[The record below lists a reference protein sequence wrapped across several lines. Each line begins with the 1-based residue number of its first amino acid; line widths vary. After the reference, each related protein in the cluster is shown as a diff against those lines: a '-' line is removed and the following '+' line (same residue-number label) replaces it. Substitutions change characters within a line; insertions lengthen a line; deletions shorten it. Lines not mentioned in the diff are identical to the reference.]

1 MLVYKAFGLSIRS
14 DLTIPGLLAGTGE
27 PEVEIRLEKL
37 PPPPPQALAQGYYY
51 QAFSQEVHFY
61 WYDVGS
67 ILVREGR
74 EILVDLL
81 PEAVES
87 EVQQVLAGPAMAC
100 IIHQRER
107 MPLHASGVMA
117 GGGAL
122 VFLGDSGMGKSTT
135 AAAFY
140 ARGYPLIADD
150 LIALDLNGSG
160 PPTVF
165 PGFPQ
170 LRLSPGEVIPGGKLE
185 TTQLSYPSGDKNAY
199 RAEHGFPQGPL
210 PLRRIHVLVR
220 GEILAIE
227 PMGLQEAMIEL
238 VRHTYRISLMH
249 PFRGHDNF
257 LNCARL
263 VQEIPVLRLSVPRS
277 LAGSDALVHMVVKDL
292 ELD

>member
-14 DLTIPGLLAGTGE
+14 DLTLPGLLAGTGT

-37 PPPPPQALAQGYYY
+37 PPPPPQALDQGYYV
-51 QAFSQEVHFY
+51 QVSSQEVHFY
-61 WYDVGS
+61 WHEVGS

-74 EILVDLL
+74 EIIVDLL

-87 EVQQVLAGPAMAC
+87 GVHQVLAGPVMAV
-100 IIHQRER
+100 IMHQRER
-107 MPLHASGVMA
+107 LPLHASGVIA
-117 GGGAL
+117 AGGAL

-140 ARGYPLIADD
+140 AGGHPLIADD
-150 LIALDLNGSG
+150 LIALCFNGSG
-160 PPTVF
+160 PPNVF
-165 PGFPQ
+165 PGFPR
-170 LRLSPGEVIPGGKLE
+170 LRLLPGEATPGGELE
-185 TTQLSYPSGDKNAY
+185 ATQLSYPSGDKCSY
-199 RAEHGFPQGPL
+199 RAERGFPQSPL

-220 GEILAIE
+220 GEILEIE
-227 PMGLQEAMIEL
+227 PMRPQEAMIEL

-263 VQEIPVLRLSVPRS
+263 VKEIPVRRLSVPHS
-277 LAGSDALVHMVVKDL
+277 LAGSDALVQMVTKDL
-292 ELD
+292 ELH